1 MIKEGV
7 AIIPVLE
14 EKKVVGIIRLSA
26 LFREISEV
34 VRAE

>member
-14 EKKVVGIIRLSA
+14 GKKVVGIIRLSD